1 MDLRIPGG
9 EIVCILNSVNH
20 LLLAYLKFERAFG
33 VGCQNSAFNVKP
45 RKARIGN

>member
-20 LLLAYLKFERAFG
+20 LLLAYLNLKEHLELD
-33 VGCQNSAFNVKP
+33 VKIQ
-45 RKARIGN
+45 RST